1 MDFHLTEEQKSLK
14 ALAREFCKK
23 EFPEGP
29 IATWREIMSR
39 RYAAPQDRVPWDWMT
54 KLHKAGFKTLT
65 APEKYGGGGAGAL
78 TAFVV
83 TEELTRMGG
92 AVGIVA
98 RQCFSSSELM
108 AAVMGNNPELQDE
121 FIPQDVNNPHFI
133 FGSAHCEA
141 EPNGDIVWPYDESGD
156 VMKTFAYRDGD
167 EYVINGEK
175 AWVTAGSVATV
186 FVLHAR
192 TTKNA
197 PVSKS
202 ISMFLVPANTPGI
215 SVVRNNDVFVPHHFP
230 NACVHFDNVRV
241 PARYLLG
248 EENKGWG
255 WFWKGIFRQQ
265 NNLYASDIGQA
276 QALYEYVRDFARQRI
291 AGGKPI
297 IEHGNVGPLISEMA
311 ITIEAARLLCYS
323 GCQRLDEQYRAD
335 GKENTGT
342 PFLLEATRGYVI
354 NAMTRICTLAAEVLA
369 GIGGTSEAPLEAF
382 LLRVYGMYHGEAT
395 PLYRLY
401 RAAQKAHTFVPTGYE

>member
-1 MDFHLTEEQKSLK
+1 MDFRLTEEQKSLK

-23 EFPEGP
+23 EFPGGP
-29 IATWREIMSR
+29 ISTWREIMSR

-54 KLHKAGFKTLT
+54 KLHEVGFKKLT
-65 APEKYGGGGAGAL
+65 APEKYGGSGAGAL

-83 TEELTRMGG
+83 AEELTRAGG
-92 AVGIVA
+92 AIGIVA
-98 RQCFSSSELM
+98 RQFFSSCELM
-108 AAVMGNNPELQDE
+108 AAVTGNNPKLQDE

-133 FGSAHCEA
+133 FASAHCEA
-141 EPNGDIVWPYDESGD
+141 EANGDIVWPYDESTK
-156 VMKTFAYRDGD
+156 VMKTTAYRDGD

-175 AWVTAGSVATV
+175 SWVTAGSVATV
-186 FVLHAR
+186 FVVHAR
-192 TTKNA
+192 TDKNA
-197 PVSKS
+197 PVSKGV
-202 ISMFLVPANTPGI
+202 SMFLVPANTPGI
-215 SVVRNNDVFVPHHFP
+215 SVVRNNDVFVPHHLP
-230 NACVHFDNVRV
+230 NSCIHFDNVRI

-265 NNLYASDIGQA
+265 NTLYASDIGQA
-276 QALYEYVRDFARQRI
+276 QALYEYVRDYARERI

-311 ITIEAARLLCYS
+311 ITIETARLLCYN
-323 GCQRLDEQYRAD
+323 GCQRLDDQYNAD

-354 NAMTRICTLAAEVLA
+354 NAMVRICQMAAEVLS
-369 GIGGTSEAPLEAF
+369 GIGATGDAPLEAF
-382 LLRVYGMYHGEAT
+382 LLRTYGMFHGEAT
-395 PLYRLY
+395 PLYRLF
-401 RAAQKAHTFVPTGYE
+401 RAAGKAHTFVPTGYE